1 MHKKKLGAKGLRA
14 NPSRSYTGWI
24 DRRLRVALPPDMPWR
39 VGARVYLC
47 LTKDGGIQISKA
59 PVRLY
64 LGRLLSVRIQR
75 MYQSAGRRKARDG
88 QDIRA
93 SRP

>member
-1 MHKKKLGAKGLRA
+1 MHIRKLDAKGRRT
-14 NPSRSYTGWI
+14 NPSRTYTGWI

-39 VGARVYLC
+39 VGTRVYFF

-59 PVRLY
+59 PARLY
-64 LGRLLSVRIQR
+64 RGRLLSVRIQR
-75 MYQSAGRRKARDG
+75 MYQSAGRRKARNG
-88 QDIRA
+88 QEIRA

>member
-1 MHKKKLGAKGLRA
+1 MHIRKLDAKARRD
-14 NPSRSYTGWI
+14 NRSRSYTGRI

-47 LTKDGGIQISKA
+47 LTKDGGIHISKA
-59 PVRLY
+59 PARLY
-64 LGRLLSVRIQR
+64 QGRLLSVRIQR
-75 MYQSAGRRKARDG
+75 MNQSAGRRNARDG
-88 QDIRA
+88 QEIRA